1 MALFGSG
8 GRTLFGE
15 KKRLGEQLID
25 EGLITQE
32 QLEAALAQQKDTGKK
47 LGETLMALG
56 FMSAQSFSTFFEEAY
71 AIPSV
76 SDEQLKNYDPN
87 VLALVDEKI
96 VREKSILPFGG
107 EGATLYVA
115 MAEPNNLAVIDDIEM
130 STGFTVEPFF
140 APQVSI
146 DLVLDKLYGKK
157 QNQEAAQEFIDQ
169 YKAEFGD
176 DDQKEEDDSVG
187 EAPIVKIVRSMIQ
200 QSVREGASDI
210 HIEPMEKELRIR
222 SRVDGML
229 QEDAK
234 YSLNM
239 LAAMTARIKIISG
252 LDISEKRKPQDGRL
266 TYIVD
271 GVEFDVRV
279 SILPTVYGEKTVMR
293 LTKKQ
298 GLTQEKKY
306 LGLYPDDEARL
317 DGIMNNPH
325 GIILVTGPTGS
336 GKSTTCYTVLNELNK
351 PDVNIITVEDPVEA
365 NIAGINQVQ
374 VNVKAGLTFA
384 AALRSIL
391 RQDPDIIMIGE
402 IRDAETAQ
410 IAVQASIT
418 GHLVISTLHTNSTSA
433 SVTRLIDMGVEPY
446 MIGDAVVGIIAQRLV
461 RRLCPNCKVPHEATR
476 QEKILLDYPVDQ
488 PLTIYDP
495 GGCEKC
501 GNGYKGR
508 RAIYEIMP
516 ISAAIRRVLH
526 DTVTAELIEQAAVSE
541 GMNTLRMAG
550 ARNVIEG
557 ITTVSEMV
565 RVAYDMDAQTAATQ
579 SLTDG
584 EGVAAV

>member
-8 GRTLFGE
+8 GRAIFGE

-25 EGLITQE
+25 EGLITAD
-32 QLEAALAQQKDTGKK
+32 QLEQALVQQKDTGKK

-56 FMSAQSFSTFFEEAY
+56 FMSAQSFSSFFEEAY
-71 AIPSV
+71 GIPSV

-87 VLALVDEKI
+87 VLSLVDEKI
-96 VREKSILPFGG
+96 VREKAVLPFGG

-115 MAEPNNLAVIDDIEM
+115 MAEPNNLAVVDDIEM
-130 STGFTVEPFF
+130 ATGFTVEPYY

-157 QNQEAAQEFIDQ
+157 SNEEAANEFIEQ

-210 HIEPMEKELRIR
+210 HIEPMEKELRVR

-229 QEDAK
+229 QEDAR

-384 AALRSIL
+384 SALRSIL

-402 IRDAETAQ
+402 IRDGETAQ

-461 RRLCPNCKVPHEATR
+461 RRLCQECKIPHEATV
-476 QEKILLDYPVDQ
+476 QEKILLDYPQDQ

-541 GMNTLRMAG
+541 GMHTLRMAG

-579 SLTDG
+579 SLTSG
-584 EGVAAV
+584 EEATA

>member
-1 MALFGSG
+1 MALFGA
-8 GRTLFGE
+8 
-15 KKRLGEQLID
+15 KKRLGEQLVD
-25 EGLITQE
+25 ARLITPD
-32 QLEAALAQQKDTGKK
+32 QLEMALEEQRTRKTK
-47 LGETLMALG
+47 LGETLMAMG
-56 FMSAQSFSTFFEEAY
+56 FMTADSFRTFFSNTMG
-71 AIPSV
+71 IPSV
-76 SDEQLKNYDPN
+76 TPQEMKAYDQRALEVVGDDLIRRHQVLPYAFDEDNIN
-87 VLALVDEKI
+87 AI
-96 VREKSILPFGG
+96 H
-107 EGATLYVA
+107 VA
-115 MAEPNNLAVIDDIEM
+115 MAEPNNLGIIDDIEM
-130 STGFTVEPFF
+130 TSGMEVVPHY
-140 APQVSI
+140 APQTELAVI
-146 DLVLDKLYGKK
+146 LDKIYGKK
-157 QNQEAAQEFIDQ
+157 NNQEVVDAFIEEHRS
-169 YKAEFGD
+169 EFGD
-176 DDQKEEDDSVG
+176 EEEKEEEDTVG
-187 EAPIVKIVRSMIQ
+187 EAPIVKIVRNMIQ

-210 HIEPMEKELRIR
+210 HIEPLEKSLRIR

-229 QEDAK
+229 QQDAE
-234 YSLNM
+234 YALTM

-266 TYIVD
+266 TYVVD

-298 GLTQEKKY
+298 GLTQEKKF

-384 AALRSIL
+384 TALRSIL

-402 IRDAETAQ
+402 IRDGETAQ

-418 GHLVISTLHTNSTSA
+418 GHLVISTLHTNSTAA

-461 RRLCPNCKVPHEATR
+461 RRLCPKCKAGHEATR
-476 QEKILLDYPVDQ
+476 QEKILLAYPQDQ
-488 PLTIYDP
+488 PLTVYEP
-495 GGCEKC
+495 VGCEAC

-508 RAIYEIMP
+508 KAIYEIMP
-516 ISAAIRRVLH
+516 ISASIRRILH
-526 DTVTAELIEQAAVSE
+526 ETVTAELIENAAVSE

-550 ARNVIEG
+550 ARNVVEG
-557 ITTVSEMV
+557 VTSIAEMV
-565 RVAYDMDAQTAATQ
+565 RVAYDMDAQTEANTSVLEEEA
-579 SLTDG
+579 S
-584 EGVAAV
+584 V

>member
-8 GRTLFGE
+8 GRAIFGE

-25 EGLITQE
+25 EGLITAD
-32 QLEAALAQQKDTGKK
+32 QLEAALSQQKDTGKK

-56 FMSAQSFSTFFEEAY
+56 YMSAQSFSSFFEEAY
-71 AIPSV
+71 GIPSV

-96 VREKSILPFGG
+96 VREKSVLPFGG

-115 MAEPNNLAVIDDIEM
+115 MAEPNNLAVVDDIEM
-130 STGFTVEPFF
+130 ATGFTVEPYF

-146 DLVLDKLYGKK
+146 DLVLDKLFGKK
-157 QNQEAAQEFIDQ
+157 ANDEAANEFIEQ
-169 YKAEFGD
+169 YRAEFGD
-176 DDQKEEDDSVG
+176 QDEKEEDDSVG

-210 HIEPMEKELRIR
+210 HIEPMEKQLRIR

-229 QEDAK
+229 QEDAV
-234 YSLNM
+234 YDLNM

-384 AALRSIL
+384 SALRSIL

-402 IRDAETAQ
+402 IRDSETAQ

-433 SVTRLIDMGVEPY
+433 SITRLIDMGVEPY

-461 RRLCPNCKVPHEATR
+461 RRLCPDCKVPHEATR
-476 QEKILLDYPVDQ
+476 QEKILLDYPQDQ
-488 PLTIYDP
+488 PLTIYEP

-516 ISAAIRRVLH
+516 ISANIRRVLH

-550 ARNVIEG
+550 ARNVVEG
-557 ITTVSEMV
+557 ITTIAEMV

-579 SLTDG
+579 SLTNG
-584 EGVAAV
+584 EEATA

>member
-1 MALFGSG
+1 MA
-8 GRTLFGE
+8 LFGE
-15 KKRLGEQLID
+15 KKRLGDTLVEN
-25 EGLITQE
+25 GLITQD
-32 QLEAALAQQKDTGKK
+32 QLEQALAEQRERKTK
-47 LGETLMALG
+47 LGETLMAMG
-56 FMSAQSFSTFFEEAY
+56 FISTAEFAHFFSDIMHYDLASE
-71 AIPSV
+71 
-76 SDEQLKNYDPN
+76 DELKAYDPRAIEM
-87 VLALVDEKI
+87 VGEEIIKKDE
-96 VREKSILPFGG
+96 ILPFGFD
-107 EGATLYVA
+107 EYNINAIKVA
-115 MAEPNNLAVIDDIEM
+115 MSDPMNLGIIDDIEM
-130 STGFTVEPFF
+130 SSGMEVIAYY
-140 APQVSI
+140 APQASI
-146 DLVLDKLYGKK
+146 SIVIDKIYGKK
-157 QNQEAAQEFIDQ
+157 ATMEAAEQFELEHA
-169 YKAEFGD
+169 AEYGEEE
-176 DDQKEEDDSVG
+176 KEEEDDTVG

-200 QSVREGASDI
+200 QAVREGASDI
-210 HIEPMEKELRIR
+210 HIEPLEHSLRVR
-222 SRVDGML
+222 NRVDGML
-229 QEDAK
+229 QEDAV
-234 YSLNM
+234 YSTTM
-239 LAAMTARIKIISG
+239 LGAMTARIKIISG

-266 TYIVD
+266 TYVVD
-271 GVEFDVRV
+271 GVEYDVRV

-365 NIAGINQVQ
+365 NVAGINQVQ

-384 AALRSIL
+384 SALRSIL

-402 IRDAETAQ
+402 IRDGETAQ

-461 RRLCPNCKVPHEATR
+461 RRLCPECKVPHEATE
-476 QEKILLDYPVDQ
+476 QEKVLLGYTGTDPI
-488 PLTIYDP
+488 TIYEP

-501 GNGYKGR
+501 GTGYKGR
-508 RAIYEIMP
+508 KAIYEIMP
-516 ISAAIRRVLH
+516 ISSKIRRVLH
-526 DTVTAELIEQAAVSE
+526 ETVTAEIIQETAVSE

-550 ARNVIEG
+550 ARNVLEG
-557 ITTVSEMV
+557 VTSIAEMV
-565 RVAYDMDAQTAATQ
+565 RVAYDMDAQTEASMVTSEEEQAQ
-579 SLTDG
+579 
-584 EGVAAV
+584 

>member
-8 GRTLFGE
+8 GRAIFGE

-25 EGLITQE
+25 EGLITAD
-32 QLEAALAQQKDTGKK
+32 QLEQALVQQKDTGKK

-56 FMSAQSFSTFFEEAY
+56 FMSAQSFSSFFEEAY
-71 AIPSV
+71 GIPSV

-87 VLALVDEKI
+87 VLSLVDEKI
-96 VREKSILPFGG
+96 VREKAVLPFGG

-115 MAEPNNLAVIDDIEM
+115 MAEPNNLAVVDDIEM
-130 STGFTVEPFF
+130 ATGFTVEPYY

-157 QNQEAAQEFIDQ
+157 SNEEAANEFIEQ

-210 HIEPMEKELRIR
+210 HIEPMEKELRVR

-229 QEDAK
+229 QEDAR

-384 AALRSIL
+384 SALRSIL

-402 IRDAETAQ
+402 IRDGETAQ

-461 RRLCPNCKVPHEATR
+461 RRLCQECKVPHEATR
-476 QEKILLDYPVDQ
+476 QEKILLDYPLDQ

-579 SLTDG
+579 SLTSG
-584 EGVAAV
+584 EEATA

>member
-8 GRTLFGE
+8 GRAIFGE

-25 EGLITQE
+25 EGLITAE
-32 QLEAALAQQKDTGKK
+32 QLEMALSQQKDTGKK
-47 LGETLMALG
+47 LGETLMSLG
-56 FMSAQSFSTFFEEAY
+56 YMSAQSFSSFFEEAY
-71 AIPSV
+71 GIPSI
-76 SDEQLKNYDPN
+76 SDEQLKNFDPN

-96 VREKSILPFGG
+96 VREKAVLPFGG

-115 MAEPNNLAVIDDIEM
+115 MAEPNNLAVVDDIEM
-130 STGFTVEPFF
+130 ATGFTVEPYF

-146 DLVLDKLYGKK
+146 DLVLDKLFGKK
-157 QNQEAAQEFIDQ
+157 SNEEAANEFIEQ

-176 DDQKEEDDSVG
+176 DDNKEEDDSVG

-210 HIEPMEKELRIR
+210 HIEPMEKKLRIR

-229 QEDAK
+229 QEDAV
-234 YSLNM
+234 YDLNM

-384 AALRSIL
+384 SALRSIL

-402 IRDAETAQ
+402 IRDGETAQ

-461 RRLCPNCKVPHEATR
+461 RRLCQDCKVPHEATK
-476 QEKILLDYPVDQ
+476 QEKILLDYPQDQ

-516 ISAAIRRVLH
+516 ISANIRRVLH

-541 GMNTLRMAG
+541 GMHTLRMAG

-579 SLTDG
+579 SMANG
-584 EGVAAV
+584 EEASV

>member
-1 MALFGSG
+1 MALFGQ
-8 GRTLFGE
+8 R
-15 KKRLGEQLID
+15 KRLGDQLVD
-25 EGLITQE
+25 AGLISQE
-32 QLEAALAQQKDTGKK
+32 QLQNALEEQKNTKTK
-47 LGETLMALG
+47 LGETIMSMGLVSESDFAKFMHETQG
-56 FMSAQSFSTFFEEAY
+56 FELCTDDDLKEADPRARETVGDDIVKRNEIFPFGFESLTEIKVAMSDPMNLAIIDEVEMSSSMTVIPYYAPQKMISIYLDKIYGKQETSDAAKQFEEEHAAEY
-71 AIPSV
+71 
-76 SDEQLKNYDPN
+76 
-87 VLALVDEKI
+87 
-96 VREKSILPFGG
+96 G
-107 EGATLYVA
+107 ET
-115 MAEPNNLAVIDDIEM
+115 E
-130 STGFTVEPFF
+130 T
-140 APQVSI
+140 
-146 DLVLDKLYGKK
+146 
-157 QNQEAAQEFIDQ
+157 AA
-169 YKAEFGD
+169 
-176 DDQKEEDDSVG
+176 EDDSIG
-187 EAPIVKIVRSMIQ
+187 ESPIVKIVRSMIQ

-210 HIEPMEKELRIR
+210 HIEPMEKSLRIR

-229 QEDAK
+229 QEDAV
-234 YSLNM
+234 YSTAM
-239 LAAMTARIKIISG
+239 LSAMTARIKIISG
-252 LDISEKRKPQDGRL
+252 LDIAEKRKPQDGRL
-266 TYIVD
+266 TYVVD

-306 LGLYPDDEARL
+306 LGLYPDDEAKL

-402 IRDAETAQ
+402 IRDGETAQ

-418 GHLVISTLHTNSTSA
+418 GHLVISTLHTNSTAA
-433 SVTRLIDMGVEPY
+433 SITRLIDMGVEAY

-461 RRLCPNCKVPHEATR
+461 RRLCNDCKVPHQATP
-476 QEKILLDYPVDQ
+476 QELVILGLPAGSDVTVYE
-488 PLTIYDP
+488 P

-508 RAIYEIMP
+508 KAIYEIMP
-516 ISAAIRRVLH
+516 ISAGIRRVLH
-526 DTVTAELIEQAAVSE
+526 ETVTAEIIENTAVSE
-541 GMNTLRMAG
+541 GMNTLKMSG
-550 ARNVIEG
+550 ARNVLEG
-557 ITTVSEMV
+557 TTSIAEMM
-565 RVAYDMDAQTAATQ
+565 RVAYDMDAQTAANQ
-579 SLTDG
+579 MQEG
-584 EGVAAV
+584 EGQEEAQA

>member
-8 GRTLFGE
+8 GRAIFGE

-25 EGLITQE
+25 AGLITAD
-32 QLEAALAQQKDTGKK
+32 QLEQALVQQKDTGKK

-56 FMSAQSFSTFFEEAY
+56 FMSAQSFSSFFEEAY
-71 AIPSV
+71 GIPSV

-87 VLALVDEKI
+87 VLSLVDEKI
-96 VREKSILPFGG
+96 VREKAVLPFGG

-115 MAEPNNLAVIDDIEM
+115 MAEPNNLAVVDDIEM
-130 STGFTVEPFF
+130 ATGFTVEPYY

-157 QNQEAAQEFIDQ
+157 SNEEAANEFIEQ

-210 HIEPMEKELRIR
+210 HIEPMEKELRVR

-229 QEDAK
+229 QEDAR

-384 AALRSIL
+384 SALRSIL

-402 IRDAETAQ
+402 IRDGETAQ

-461 RRLCPNCKVPHEATR
+461 RRLCQECKIPHEATV
-476 QEKILLDYPVDQ
+476 QEKILLDYPQDQ

-541 GMNTLRMAG
+541 GMHTLRMAG

-579 SLTDG
+579 SLTSG
-584 EGVAAV
+584 EEATA

>member
-8 GRTLFGE
+8 GRAIFGE

-25 EGLITQE
+25 EGLITAE
-32 QLEAALAQQKDTGKK
+32 QLEMALSQQKDTGKK
-47 LGETLMALG
+47 LGETLMAMG

-71 AIPSV
+71 GIPSV

-96 VREKSILPFGG
+96 VREKAVLPFGG
-107 EGATLYVA
+107 EGATLFVA
-115 MAEPNNLAVIDDIEM
+115 MAEPNNLAVVDDIEM
-130 STGFTVEPFF
+130 ATGFTVEPYF

-146 DLVLDKLYGKK
+146 DLVLDKLFGKK
-157 QNQEAAQEFIDQ
+157 SNEEAANEFIEQ
-169 YKAEFGD
+169 YKAEFGEED
-176 DDQKEEDDSVG
+176 NKEEDDSVG
-187 EAPIVKIVRSMIQ
+187 EAPIVKLVRSMIQ

-210 HIEPMEKELRIR
+210 HIEPMEKQLRIR

-229 QEDAK
+229 QEDAV

-384 AALRSIL
+384 SALRSIL

-402 IRDAETAQ
+402 IRDGETAQ

-461 RRLCPNCKVPHEATR
+461 RRLCPECKVPHEATR
-476 QEKILLDYPVDQ
+476 QEKILLDYPQDQ
-488 PLTIYDP
+488 PLTVYEP

-541 GMNTLRMAG
+541 GMHTLRMAG
-550 ARNVIEG
+550 ARNVVEG
-557 ITTVSEMV
+557 ITTISEMV

-579 SLTDG
+579 SLTAG
-584 EGVAAV
+584 EEATA

>member
-1 MALFGSG
+1 MALFGA
-8 GRTLFGE
+8 
-15 KKRLGEQLID
+15 KKRLGEQLVD
-25 EGLITQE
+25 AGLLTPDKLELALQE
-32 QLEAALAQQKDTGKK
+32 QQTTKAR
-47 LGETLMALG
+47 LGETLIAMG
-56 FMSAQSFSTFFEEAY
+56 FMTAESFSKFFSTTMG
-71 AIPSV
+71 IPTASAE
-76 SDEQLKNYDPN
+76 DLKNFDPKA
-87 VLALVDEKI
+87 VEVVGDDLVRKHQ
-96 VREKSILPFGG
+96 ILPF
-107 EGATLYVA
+107 AFDPDNINAIHVA
-115 MAEPNNLAVIDDIEM
+115 MAEPNNLSIIDDIEM
-130 STGFTVEPFF
+130 SSGMEVIPHYS
-140 APQVSI
+140 PQSELAI
-146 DLVLDKLYGKK
+146 QLDKIYGKRSTM
-157 QNQEAAQEFIDQ
+157 EAADQ
-169 YKAEFGD
+169 FLEEHKAEFGEEE
-176 DDQKEEDDSVG
+176 KEEEDTVG

-210 HIEPMEKELRIR
+210 HIEPLEKSLRIR

-229 QEDAK
+229 QIDAE
-234 YSLNM
+234 YSPAM

-298 GLTQEKKY
+298 GLTQEKKF

-336 GKSTTCYTVLNELNK
+336 GKSTTCYTVLNELNRV
-351 PDVNIITVEDPVEA
+351 DVNIVTVEDPVEA
-365 NIAGINQVQ
+365 NIPGINQVQ

-384 AALRSIL
+384 SALRSIL

-402 IRDAETAQ
+402 IRDGETAQ

-461 RRLCPNCKVPHEATR
+461 RRLCTCKVGHEATR
-476 QEKILLDYPVDQ
+476 QEKILLNWPQEQ
-488 PLTIYDP
+488 PLTVYEP
-495 GGCEKC
+495 NGCEKC

-508 RAIYEIMP
+508 KAIYEIMP
-516 ISAAIRRVLH
+516 ISASIRRVLH
-526 DTVTAELIEQAAVSE
+526 ETVTAEKIEEAAVSE

-550 ARNVIEG
+550 ARNVVEG
-557 ITTVSEMV
+557 VTSISEMV
-565 RVAYDMDAQTAATQ
+565 RVAYDMDAQTAANT
-579 SLTDG
+579 STLD
-584 EGVAAV
+584 EENAEA

>member
-25 EGLITQE
+25 QGLITQS
-32 QLEAALAQQKDTGKK
+32 QLEQALAEQKDTGKR

-56 FMSAQSFSTFFEEAY
+56 FMSAQSFSSFFEEAY
-71 AIPSV
+71 GIPSV

-96 VREKSILPFGG
+96 VREKAVLPFGG

-115 MAEPNNLAVIDDIEM
+115 MAEPNNLAVVDDIEM
-130 STGFTVEPFF
+130 ATGFTVEPYF

-146 DLVLDKLYGKK
+146 DLVLDKLFGKK
-157 QNQEAAQEFIDQ
+157 SNEEAANEFIEQ
-169 YKAEFGD
+169 YRAEFGD
-176 DDQKEEDDSVG
+176 QDEKEEDDSVG

-210 HIEPMEKELRIR
+210 HIEPMEKQLRIR

-229 QEDAK
+229 QEDAV
-234 YSLNM
+234 YNLNM

-384 AALRSIL
+384 SALRSIL

-402 IRDAETAQ
+402 IRDGETAQ

-461 RRLCPNCKVPHEATR
+461 RRLCPDCKVPHEATR
-476 QEKILLDYPVDQ
+476 QEKILLDYPQDQ
-488 PLTIYDP
+488 PLTVYEP

-516 ISAAIRRVLH
+516 ISANIRRVLH

-550 ARNVIEG
+550 ARNVVEG
-557 ITTVSEMV
+557 ITTISEMV

-579 SLTDG
+579 SITNG
-584 EGVAAV
+584 EAATA

>member
-1 MALFGSG
+1 MALFGQ
-8 GRTLFGE
+8 R
-15 KKRLGEQLID
+15 KRLGDQLVD
-25 EGLITQE
+25 AGLISQE
-32 QLEAALAQQKDTGKK
+32 QLQNALEEQKNTKTK
-47 LGETLMALG
+47 LGETIMSMGLVSESDFAKFMHETQGFELCTDDDLKEADPRARETVGDDIVKRNEIFPFGFESLTEIKVAMSDPMNLG
-56 FMSAQSFSTFFEEAY
+56 IIDELEMSSGMTVIPYYAPQKMISIYLDKIYGKQETSDAAKQFEEEHAAEY
-71 AIPSV
+71 
-76 SDEQLKNYDPN
+76 
-87 VLALVDEKI
+87 
-96 VREKSILPFGG
+96 G
-107 EGATLYVA
+107 ET
-115 MAEPNNLAVIDDIEM
+115 E
-130 STGFTVEPFF
+130 T
-140 APQVSI
+140 
-146 DLVLDKLYGKK
+146 
-157 QNQEAAQEFIDQ
+157 AA
-169 YKAEFGD
+169 
-176 DDQKEEDDSVG
+176 EDDSIG
-187 EAPIVKIVRSMIQ
+187 ESPIVKIVRSMIQ

-210 HIEPMEKELRIR
+210 HIEPMEKSLRIR

-229 QEDAK
+229 QEDAV
-234 YSLNM
+234 YSTAM
-239 LAAMTARIKIISG
+239 LSAMTARIKIISG
-252 LDISEKRKPQDGRL
+252 LDIAEKRKPQDGRL
-266 TYIVD
+266 TYVVD

-306 LGLYPDDEARL
+306 LGLYPDDEAKL

-402 IRDAETAQ
+402 IRDGETAQ

-418 GHLVISTLHTNSTSA
+418 GHLVISTLHTNSTAA
-433 SVTRLIDMGVEPY
+433 SITRLIDMGVEAY

-461 RRLCPNCKVPHEATR
+461 RRLCNDCKVPHQATP
-476 QEKILLDYPVDQ
+476 QELVILGLPAGSDVTVYE
-488 PLTIYDP
+488 P

-508 RAIYEIMP
+508 KAIYEIMP
-516 ISAAIRRVLH
+516 ISAGIRRVLH
-526 DTVTAELIEQAAVSE
+526 ETVTAEIIENTAVAE
-541 GMNTLRMAG
+541 GMNTLKMSG
-550 ARNVIEG
+550 ARNVLEG
-557 ITTVSEMV
+557 TTSIAEMM
-565 RVAYDMDAQTAATQ
+565 RVAYDMDAQTAANQ
-579 SLTDG
+579 MQEG
-584 EGVAAV
+584 EGQEEAQA

>member
-8 GRTLFGE
+8 GRAIFGE

-25 EGLITQE
+25 EGLITAE
-32 QLEAALAQQKDTGKK
+32 QLEQALVQQKDTGKK

-56 FMSAQSFSTFFEEAY
+56 FMSAQSFSSFFEEAY
-71 AIPSV
+71 GIPSV

-96 VREKSILPFGG
+96 VREKSVLPFGG

-115 MAEPNNLAVIDDIEM
+115 MAEPNNLAVVDDIEM
-130 STGFTVEPFF
+130 ATGFTVEPYF

-146 DLVLDKLYGKK
+146 DLVLDKLFGKK
-157 QNQEAAQEFIDQ
+157 SNEEAAQEFIDQ

-176 DDQKEEDDSVG
+176 DDEKEEDDSVG

-210 HIEPMEKELRIR
+210 HIEPMEKQLRIR

-229 QEDAK
+229 QEDAV
-234 YSLNM
+234 YNLNM

-384 AALRSIL
+384 SALRSIL

-402 IRDAETAQ
+402 IRDGETAQ

-461 RRLCPNCKVPHEATR
+461 RRLCNECKVPHEATR
-476 QEKILLDYPVDQ
+476 QEKILLNYPVDQ

-565 RVAYDMDAQTAATQ
+565 RVAYDMDAQTAANQ
-579 SLTDG
+579 SLTSG
-584 EGVAAV
+584 EEATA